1 MSEGKLVSIETLE
14 QQISNLEEVSITVR
28 APRDTL
34 VPEYPYSRKAA
45 GNVSVKEWI
54 DTRLSPI
61 IPNYEVSVINGYG
74 ENPHGRTNMDTIRN
88 SYRR

>member
-1 MSEGKLVSIETLE
+1 MSEKKVSISTFE

-28 APRDTL
+28 APGDKL

-45 GNVSVKEWI
+45 GNVSIKEWI
-54 DTRLSPI
+54 DTRVSPL
-61 IPNYEVSVINGYG
+61 IPDYEISVINGYG
-74 ENPHGRTNMDTIRN
+74 ETPHGRTNMETVRN